1 MNILILSDTTAGG
14 EWIATQ
20 TLIKKLKK
28 TDKSLRFFLI
38 SAAKDTDLLDK
49 FLFEEMI
56 CLSAK
61 PGRRPFKRYRG
72 FFNLVKSGAD
82 SINRIYER
90 YGIDQIVATNYVLA
104 CSFLTTFRKN
114 GFIYYF
120 HGIRNNYKV
129 FSETFDHYLIFQ
141 KLLEIFTWKI
151 AKKLVLP
158 STYVKNALVDHS
170 LSILKNKK
178 AIILPNLVRDE
189 FKSAYRDAGGKKIIL
204 YSGRLAKDK
213 GIENLFDAYAR
224 VSMKKPD
231 LSLTVAYP
239 GKPEGKFEKKI
250 KKITKKSRNI
260 SLVNNPTDKELS
272 NLYGKACLAVLPSP
286 FEISSLFV
294 REALMAGLPII
305 STKTGDAEQILTEF
319 FLIKD
324 NGVNTITNKINS
336 FFDDQV
342 KYQKNF
348 LKLSNLFKTQ
358 YEEGE
363 VIRNWL
369 SLLRRI

>member
-38 SAAKDTDLLDK
+38 SAAKDIDLLDES
-49 FLFEEMI
+49 LFEEII

-82 SINRIYER
+82 SINRVYER
-90 YGIDQIVATNYVLA
+90 YGIDQVVATNYILA
-104 CSFLTTFRKN
+104 CSLLATFRKN
-114 GFIYYF
+114 DFIYYF
-120 HGIRNNYKV
+120 HGIRNNYKI

-141 KLLEIFTWKI
+141 KLLEIFAWKV
-151 AKKLVLP
+151 AKKLVIP
-158 STYVKNALVDHS
+158 SPYAKDVLIGHS
-170 LSILKNKK
+170 LSFLKNKGV
-178 AIILPNLVRDE
+178 IILPNLVRDE
-189 FKSAYRDAGGKKIIL
+189 FKNAYRDTEGKKIIL

-213 GIENLFDAYAR
+213 GVENLFDAYVRA
-224 VSMKKPD
+224 SMKKPG

-239 GKPEGKFEKKI
+239 GKPEGKFEKTIRKI
-250 KKITKKSRNI
+250 AKKSRNI

-294 REALMAGLPII
+294 REALMADLPII
-305 STKTGDAEQILTEF
+305 STKTGDAEQILTGS

-324 NGVNTITNKINS
+324 NGVNTIANKING

-348 LKLSNLFKTQ
+348 LKLSNLFKAR
-358 YEEGE
+358 YKEGE
-363 VIRNWL
+363 VIGNWL
-369 SLLRRI
+369 SLLKRI